1 MNFYDKITEEKAF
14 MLNPVVLAFVGDAV
28 YSLFVRESL
37 AVNVDKKSGVLSEMA
52 AEIVQA
58 KAQAKKADEMLP
70 KLTEREAAVFM
81 RARNA
86 KKPTRAKHSSI
97 SEYNKSTGFEAV
109 LGYLYLSGQT
119 DRLDYILHFGD
130 EDER

>member
-70 KLTEREAAVFM
+70 ELTERESAVFM

>member
-14 MLNPVVLAFVGDAV
+14 MLNPVTLAFVGDAV

-52 AEIVQA
+52 AEIVRA
-58 KAQAKKADEMLP
+58 EAQAKKADEMLP
-70 KLTEREAAVFM
+70 ALTERESAVFM

-119 DRLDYILHFGD
+119 ERLDYILHFGD

>member
-70 KLTEREAAVFM
+70 ELTERESAVFM

-119 DRLDYILHFGD
+119 ERLDYILHFGD